1 MTEKKIGRIGLVVEN
16 QKPATEES
24 VELIDTLTDM
34 LTRARAGQLLGLAM
48 VEIESDGEYT
58 PLMAGDIGSIGEVY
72 FALHKLAGTLWRAND
87 DEEEN
92 PDD

>member
-1 MTEKKIGRIGLVVEN
+1 
-16 QKPATEES
+16 
-24 VELIDTLTDM
+24 
-34 LTRARAGQLLGLAM
+34 M

-87 DEEEN
+87 D
-92 PDD
+92 